1 MPISVMKFY
10 RTYIVRL
17 TILTI
22 CIYIQIGT
30 ISRVYSK
37 QKETP
42 PIMCM

>member
-10 RTYIVRL
+10 RTYIVR
-17 TILTI
+17 LTI